1 MAPEERIRRHE
12 ETIARLREDMEWLR
26 DTGFWTEAGSNEDL
40 IGEIERT
47 INLYIS
53 LIRELTRPV
62 G

>member
-1 MAPEERIRRHE
+1 MVPEERIRRHE
-12 ETIARLREDMEWLR
+12 ETIARLREDKEWLR

-40 IGEIERT
+40 IGEIERA